1 MPDIVPTRSAY
12 LELQEER
19 RSMQEG
25 YRFLDEKRLILAGEL
40 IKELARYE
48 KLKKAFD
55 ARYRDALAALRGA
68 LERHGL
74 EELEVYPGVEL
85 PYAHIHRRTRNV
97 IGVRVDEAVTDIGAT
112 HTAPAVY
119 PSPEAEHCRQ
129 LFRQILEQSAALAVS
144 NGNLRRL
151 WDEYQRTSRRA
162 RALEDVLLP
171 EMDETLRLIDSGLE
185 ELDREDAIRV
195 RHFKDRYR

>member
-1 MPDIVPTRSAY
+1 MPDIIPTRSAY
-12 LELQEER
+12 LELREER
-19 RSMQEG
+19 HSMQEG

-40 IKELARYE
+40 IKELEHYE
-48 KLKKAFD
+48 KLKKTFD
-55 ARYRDALAALRGA
+55 ALYRDAVTALRGA

-74 EELEVYPGVEL
+74 EELEVYPGVEI
-85 PYAHIHRRTRNV
+85 PYARIHRKIRNV
-97 IGVRVDEAVTDIGAT
+97 IGVRVGEAVTETGVT
-112 HTAPAVY
+112 HAAPAVY

-129 LFRQILEQSAALAVS
+129 LFQQLLERSAALAAS
-144 NGNLRRL
+144 SGNLQRL

-185 ELDREDAIRV
+185 ELDREEAIRV
-195 RHFKDRYR
+195 RHFKHRS